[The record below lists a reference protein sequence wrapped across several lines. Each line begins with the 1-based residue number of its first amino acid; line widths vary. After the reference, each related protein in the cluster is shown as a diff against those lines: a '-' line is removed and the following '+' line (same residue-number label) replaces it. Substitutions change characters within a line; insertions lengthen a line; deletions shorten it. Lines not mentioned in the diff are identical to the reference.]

1 MEIGKSKK
9 YSYKYSKEEGDASTA
24 ILPSTSSSVGQN
36 LMDETDMN
44 SEKLFS
50 ILGVCED
57 F

>member
-50 ILGVCED
+50 ILGECED